1 MSIATPAAVRI
12 GTAGW
17 SYPHWNGLVYP
28 KTPWPG
34 FHSLE
39 VIAKHLD
46 TVEINSSFYQQLK
59 PEVGRLWMRKVE
71 ANPDFLFTAKLH
83 QRFTHARVLDD
94 AEIAGFK
101 AGLAPFLKARK
112 LGAVL
117 MQFPW
122 SFRFTAENREFF
134 IRLRRAFHEYPLVAE
149 MRHSSWMREEALG
162 TFLDYRVGFC
172 NIDQPAYTS
181 AMPPTEFLT
190 SQVAYVRLHGRN
202 PKNSAGG
209 PLSGRKRVQAPCGP
223 ASTTI
228 CTRKRNWPSGLSI
241 SSTSRVSR
249 SSDVR
254 HFQQRPGRQRAWST
268 RSSCGRNSPEYV
280 ESLPRN
286 CGAAIRGGKAG
297 ALWPAQ
303 RGAAVAV
310 RRLASAAGGAVK
322 LAGAAARRGEARRR
336 LRPESRRDPGAA

>member
-39 VIAKHLD
+39 TIAKHLD
-46 TVEINSSFYQQLK
+46 TVEINSSFYQELK
-59 PEVGRLWMRKVE
+59 PEVARLWMRKVE

-94 AEIAGFK
+94 AEVAGFK
-101 AGLAPFLKARK
+101 AGLAPLLKARK

-190 SQVAYVRLHGRN
+190 SQVGYVRLHGRN
-202 PKNSAGG
+202 PKNSLGAFERPAEGPSSMRARQHDYLYSEVELAEWVKRIQHVSRFAERTFVIFNNDPGG
-209 PLSGRKRVQAPCGP
+209 KSLVNALQLRAQLTGVRGIAPKELRRRYPVELERFGPHSAEQQWLFDVSLPQQAERLNSQAPL
-223 ASTTI
+223 
-228 CTRKRNWPSGLSI
+228 R
-241 SSTSRVSR
+241 
-249 SSDVR
+249 
-254 HFQQRPGRQRAWST
+254 
-268 RSSCGRNSPEYV
+268 
-280 ESLPRN
+280 
-286 CGAAIRGGKAG
+286 
-297 ALWPAQ
+297 
-303 RGAAVAV
+303 
-310 RRLASAAGGAVK
+310 
-322 LAGAAARRGEARRR
+322 AAAKPEA
-336 LRPESRRDPGAA
+336 A